1 MRDGEETEKLG
12 LYLPPEKARQF
23 HHAVAQVLFVS
34 TRVRRDVQT
43 AVAFLTTRVK
53 KPDKDDWGK
62 LKRLLRYLRATRH
75 MKLRLSIDNVS
86 FIKWW
91 VDASYNVHWDCKGH
105 TGAMMSLGKGAT
117 ISFSH
122 KHKLNVRSST
132 EGELVSIYDALPAIL
147 WTRFFIEAQ
156 GYTVE
161 ENVLFQ
167 DNKSTIQLA
176 NNGRWSSSKRTKHI
190 KARYFYIKDR
200 IEQGDVS
207 IKWAPTDK
215 MWSDVLTKPKQG
227 KGFRQDRSVLM
238 NCDED
243 YNDEEERLRTNKAVL
258 PKQEGPVDADTVA
271 GVVPLKQQGSSPLLL
286 RRSVLGKVH
295 SGTNVTWNA
304 SHNRAD
310 GYVEKART
318 RHVEVVVA
326 RILHERNRATIKRP
340 MGIEYL

>member
-1 MRDGEETEKLG
+1 
-12 LYLPPEKARQF
+12 
-23 HHAVAQVLFVS
+23 
-34 TRVRRDVQT
+34 
-43 AVAFLTTRVK
+43 
-53 KPDKDDWGK
+53 
-62 LKRLLRYLRATRH
+62 
-75 MKLRLSIDNVS
+75 
-86 FIKWW
+86 
-91 VDASYNVHWDCKGH
+91 
-105 TGAMMSLGKGAT
+105 MSLGKGAT
-117 ISFSH
+117 ISFLH

-190 KARYFYIKDR
+190 KAHYFYIKER

-207 IKWAPTDK
+207 IKWASTDK

-271 GVVPLKQQGSSPLLL
+271 GVVPPKQQGSSPVLL

-326 RILHERNRATIKRP
+326 RILRERNRATIKRP
-340 MGIEYL
+340 KGIEYL